1 MKNVKDYNKSLNE
14 GEIDFS
20 DKSISGRKALPI
32 KQVAELIKKAS
43 KEDVDKLL
51 KTLTKKQVKDME
63 GMKKGGGSDAGSLA
77 AILTDEKGQPR
88 VHWLK
93 NRLSEYVNEENDF
106 ADNPSMN
113 ESKVLTGEEVAK
125 ALRKLDQKYDGVM
138 SKDFIIK
145 VKRLKRVTKETLEKM
160 GAKGKILD
168 DIFDLL
174 KEGKDEFAGWV
185 AFYNRNRIEIDKSEA
200 KDISQAKQIAIK
212 KLKVPKSKVGLLA
225 IAPGYN
231 ESMHEAKEDKLY
243 KSIDALEKEAR
254 KILAPIEIGSFI
266 AQLDDLRQFLQG
278 NVVLE
283 KIEMNNLDWGKTTA
297 ERNKNLDH
305 FDSLKT
311 DKEKED
317 FKKKLKSINE
327 GKNDYSARFGKTDIT
342 IKNGHKLTDE
352 DSLYDMYEKIGKV
365 IKDSGLDLGS
375 VIIKESQSVNE
386 GKITDYVTALGTV
399 VAQVGVNPKLDK
411 YHEMKGKRGF
421 IKLQELKD
429 LPKEELI
436 ALANSL

>member
-14 GEIDFS
+14 GKLKFS
-20 DKSISGRKALPI
+20 D
-32 KQVAELIKKAS
+32 IKKG
-43 KEDVDKLL
+43 DFL
-51 KTLTKKQVKDME
+51 
-63 GMKKGGGSDAGSLA
+63 KKG
-77 AILTDEKGQPR
+77 KGNFELEVLDVSVGKR
-88 VHWLK
+88 GFDDSVTLYNDVTGYK
-93 NRLSEYVNEENDF
+93 TEIVDLGEYTLVEASED
-106 ADNPSMN
+106 
-113 ESKVLTGEEVAK
+113 
-125 ALRKLDQKYDGVM
+125 
-138 SKDFIIK
+138 
-145 VKRLKRVTKETLEKM
+145 
-160 GAKGKILD
+160 
-168 DIFDLL
+168 
-174 KEGKDEFAGWV
+174 FAGWV
-185 AFYNRNRIEIDKSEA
+185 AIYNNNRIEIDKSEA

-283 KIEMNNLDWGKTTA
+283 KEV
-297 ERNKNLDH
+297 
-305 FDSLKT
+305 
-311 DKEKED
+311 
-317 FKKKLKSINE
+317 NE

-342 IKNGHKLTDE
+342 IKNGHKLADE

-386 GKITDYVTALGTV
+386 GEITDYVTALGTV
-399 VAQVGVNPKLDK
+399 VAQVMADHPKLGK

-421 IKLQELKD
+421 IKLQQLKD
-429 LPKEELI
+429 LPEKELI

>member
-14 GEIDFS
+14 GKLKFS
-20 DKSISGRKALPI
+20 D
-32 KQVAELIKKAS
+32 IKKG
-43 KEDVDKLL
+43 DFL
-51 KTLTKKQVKDME
+51 
-63 GMKKGGGSDAGSLA
+63 KKG
-77 AILTDEKGQPR
+77 KGNFELEVLDVSVGKR
-88 VHWLK
+88 GFDDSVTLYNDVTGYK
-93 NRLSEYVNEENDF
+93 TEIVDLGEYTLVEASED
-106 ADNPSMN
+106 
-113 ESKVLTGEEVAK
+113 
-125 ALRKLDQKYDGVM
+125 
-138 SKDFIIK
+138 
-145 VKRLKRVTKETLEKM
+145 
-160 GAKGKILD
+160 
-168 DIFDLL
+168 
-174 KEGKDEFAGWV
+174 FAGWV
-185 AFYNRNRIEIDKSEA
+185 AIYNNNRIEIDKSEA
-200 KDISQAKQIAIK
+200 DGIYQAKQIAIK

-231 ESMHEAKEDKLY
+231 ESMYEAKEDKLY

-317 FKKKLKSINE
+317 FKKKLKSMNE

-375 VIIKESQSVNE
+375 VIIK
-386 GKITDYVTALGTV
+386 
-399 VAQVGVNPKLDK
+399 
-411 YHEMKGKRGF
+411 
-421 IKLQELKD
+421 
-429 LPKEELI
+429 
-436 ALANSL
+436 

>member
-1 MKNVKDYNKSLNE
+1 MKNVKDYNKTLNE
-14 GEIDFS
+14 GKINFNDSPF
-20 DKSISGRKALPI
+20 KKALPI
-32 KQVAELIKKAS
+32 KQVTELIKKAS

-51 KTLTKKQVKDME
+51 KTLTIKQVKDME

-77 AILTDEKGQPR
+77 AILTDEKGQYR

-93 NRLSEYVNEENDF
+93 NRLSEYVNEEN
-106 ADNPSMN
+106 
-113 ESKVLTGEEVAK
+113 
-125 ALRKLDQKYDGVM
+125 
-138 SKDFIIK
+138 
-145 VKRLKRVTKETLEKM
+145 
-160 GAKGKILD
+160 
-168 DIFDLL
+168 
-174 KEGKDEFAGWV
+174 EFAGWV

-212 KLKVPKSKVGLLA
+212 RLKVPKSKVGLLA

-283 KIEMNNLDWGKTTA
+283 KEV
-297 ERNKNLDH
+297 
-305 FDSLKT
+305 
-311 DKEKED
+311 
-317 FKKKLKSINE
+317 NE

-399 VAQVGVNPKLDK
+399 VAQVGINPKLDK
-411 YHEMKGKRGF
+411 YHFMKGKSGF

-436 ALANSL
+436 ALANSLPLRKVSLTKDYKIKTN

>member
-14 GEIDFS
+14 GKKVRPEEIEDYFTNSNSGTVLHRMFNGKFDEKKFRDFLGAIL
-20 DKSISGRKALPI
+20 DKTKRTQSVINIWSGYFGLNPKDYTSGEI
-32 KQVAELIKKAS
+32 I
-43 KEDVDKLL
+43 EDVMFLDDI
-51 KTLTKKQVKDME
+51 TV
-63 GMKKGGGSDAGSLA
+63 A
-77 AILTDEKGQPR
+77 AKEAYETF
-88 VHWLK
+88 V
-93 NRLSEYVNEENDF
+93 NEYVNEGENDF

-174 KEGKDEFAGWV
+174 KEGKDDFAGWVLYVDGNKIKSYKSNIDAMRGQIEHTKGIKFKSSKVVKESLVEASDDFAGWV
-185 AFYNRNRIEIDKSEA
+185 AIYNKNRIEIDKSEA
-200 KDISQAKQIAIK
+200 SDISQAKQIAIK

-231 ESMHEAKEDKLY
+231 ESMHEGKNDKMQ
-243 KSIDALEKEAR
+243 KSIDTLEKDAR
-254 KILAPIEIGSFI
+254 KLLAPIEVADFI
-266 AQLDDLRQFLQG
+266 SRLDKLRQFIEG
-278 NVVLE
+278 NLVLE
-283 KIEMNNLDWGKTTA
+283 DEV
-297 ERNKNLDH
+297 
-305 FDSLKT
+305 
-311 DKEKED
+311 
-317 FKKKLKSINE
+317 NE
-327 GKNDYSARFGKTDIT
+327 GKNDYSARFDKTDIT

-375 VIIKESQSVNE
+375 VIIK
-386 GKITDYVTALGTV
+386 
-399 VAQVGVNPKLDK
+399 
-411 YHEMKGKRGF
+411 
-421 IKLQELKD
+421 
-429 LPKEELI
+429 
-436 ALANSL
+436 

>member
-1 MKNVKDYNKSLNE
+1 MKNVKDYNNLLNEAKKVRPEEIEDYFTSTNSGKMLDKIFKGKFDEEKFRNFLGDILDRAKRIESVIKIWSGYFGLNPKDYTSGEFIEDVMFLDDITVAAKEAYGTFVKMNE

-20 DKSISGRKALPI
+20 DKSIPGRKALPI

-88 VHWLK
+88 IHWLK
-93 NRLSEYVNEENDF
+93 NRLSEYVNEGND
-106 ADNPSMN
+106 
-113 ESKVLTGEEVAK
+113 
-125 ALRKLDQKYDGVM
+125 
-138 SKDFIIK
+138 
-145 VKRLKRVTKETLEKM
+145 
-160 GAKGKILD
+160 
-168 DIFDLL
+168 
-174 KEGKDEFAGWV
+174 FAGWV
-185 AFYNRNRIEIDKSEA
+185 AIYNNNRIEIDKSEA
-200 KDISQAKQIAIK
+200 DGIYQAKQIAIK

-283 KIEMNNLDWGKTTA
+283 KQV
-297 ERNKNLDH
+297 
-305 FDSLKT
+305 
-311 DKEKED
+311 
-317 FKKKLKSINE
+317 NE

-386 GKITDYVTALGTV
+386 GEITDYVTALGTV
-399 VAQVGVNPKLDK
+399 VAQVMADHPKLGK

-429 LPKEELI
+429 LPEKELI

>member
-14 GEIDFS
+14 GKINFNDSPF
-20 DKSISGRKALPI
+20 KKALPI

-51 KTLTKKQVKDME
+51 KTLTIKQAKDME
-63 GMKKGGGSDAGSLA
+63 SMKKGGGSDAGSLA

-93 NRLSEYVNEENDF
+93 NRLSEYVNEE
-106 ADNPSMN
+106 
-113 ESKVLTGEEVAK
+113 TIGEYTPA
-125 ALRKLDQKYDGVM
+125 
-138 SKDFIIK
+138 
-145 VKRLKRVTKETLEKM
+145 
-160 GAKGKILD
+160 GKN
-168 DIFDLL
+168 
-174 KEGKDEFAGWV
+174 EFAGWV

-212 KLKVPKSKVGLLA
+212 RLKVPKSKVGLLA

-399 VAQVGVNPKLDK
+399 VAQVGINPKLDK
-411 YHEMKGKRGF
+411 YHFMKGKSGF

-436 ALANSL
+436 ALANSLPLRKVSLTKDYKIKTN

>member
-1 MKNVKDYNKSLNE
+1 MKNVNDYNNLLNE
-14 GEIDFS
+14 GKKVRPEEIEDYFTNTNS
-20 DKSISGRKALPI
+20 GKMLDKIFKGKFDEEKFRNYLGDILDRTKRIESVIKIWSGYFGLNPKDYTSGEFIEDIMFLDDITIA
-32 KQVAELIKKAS
+32 A
-43 KEDVDKLL
+43 KEAYETFV
-51 KTLTKKQVKDME
+51 
-63 GMKKGGGSDAGSLA
+63 
-77 AILTDEKGQPR
+77 
-88 VHWLK
+88 
-93 NRLSEYVNEENDF
+93 NEYVNEASED
-106 ADNPSMN
+106 
-113 ESKVLTGEEVAK
+113 
-125 ALRKLDQKYDGVM
+125 
-138 SKDFIIK
+138 
-145 VKRLKRVTKETLEKM
+145 
-160 GAKGKILD
+160 
-168 DIFDLL
+168 
-174 KEGKDEFAGWV
+174 FAGWV
-185 AFYNRNRIEIDKSEA
+185 AIYNNNRIEIDKSEA
-200 KDISQAKQIAIK
+200 DGIYQAKQIAIK
-212 KLKVPKSKVGLLA
+212 KLKVPKSKVGLLS

-243 KSIDALEKEAR
+243 KSIDTLEKEAR

-283 KIEMNNLDWGKTTA
+283 NEV
-297 ERNKNLDH
+297 
-305 FDSLKT
+305 
-311 DKEKED
+311 
-317 FKKKLKSINE
+317 NE

-386 GKITDYVTALGTV
+386 GEITDYITALGTV
-399 VAQVGVNPKLDK
+399 IAQVMADHPKLGK

-429 LPKEELI
+429 LPEKELI

>member
-20 DKSISGRKALPI
+20 DKSIPGRKALPI

-93 NRLSEYVNEENDF
+93 NRLSEYVNENYYKIIQGMSRKQLISDITRKVKDTHNDQDIKDLKSF
-106 ADNPSMN
+106 SDEELKDILIDLVEMN
-113 ESKVLTGEEVAK
+113 EASE
-125 ALRKLDQKYDGVM
+125 D
-138 SKDFIIK
+138 
-145 VKRLKRVTKETLEKM
+145 
-160 GAKGKILD
+160 
-168 DIFDLL
+168 
-174 KEGKDEFAGWV
+174 FAGWV
-185 AFYNRNRIEIDKSEA
+185 AIYNNNRIEIDKSEA
-200 KDISQAKQIAIK
+200 DGIYQAKQIAIK

-231 ESMHEAKEDKLY
+231 ESMYEAKEDKLY
-243 KSIDALEKEAR
+243 KSIDTLEKEAR

-283 KIEMNNLDWGKTTA
+283 KEV
-297 ERNKNLDH
+297 
-305 FDSLKT
+305 
-311 DKEKED
+311 
-317 FKKKLKSINE
+317 NE

-399 VAQVGVNPKLDK
+399 VAQVGINPKLDK
-411 YHEMKGKRGF
+411 YHFMKGKSGF

-436 ALANSL
+436 ALANSLPLRKVSLTKDYKIKTN